1 MGEKRGNPKRR
12 IPENIVE
19 RVEEEQLPHEAF
31 FHQTLARLLSD
42 AGIDLT
48 EEVCEDV
55 NPQAAGQI
63 TFHEVTGQ

>member
-1 MGEKRGNPKRR
+1 MNPDYINMGTHCTHMGEERGNPKRR

-48 EEVCEDV
+48 ED
-55 NPQAAGQI
+55 AA
-63 TFHEVTGQ
+63 TA